1 MGDTAKTLCLFDVDG
16 TLTRSRQRIS
26 NDMDAFLAKLKK
38 KAQVGLVSG
47 SDIGKI
53 EEQMGSHGLNIIDAY
68 NYVFAEN
75 GLVAFVHGIKQPTES
90 ILNHLGEEKLQT
102 FINFCL
108 EYLSKLVLPCKRG
121 TFIELRTG
129 MINICPVGRS
139 CNQKERDEFAAF
151 DAINGVRSKLVEA
164 LTEKFCTDYDLT
176 IAIGGQISIDV
187 YPAGWNKTYCLR
199 HLEEFDKILFF
210 GDKTGPGGND
220 YEIFNHVRT
229 IGYTVK
235 NPEHTKEIVSSMFPD
250 LLD

>member
-1 MGDTAKTLCLFDVDG
+1 MGDHKKTICLFDVDD
-16 TLTRSRQRIS
+16 TLTKPRQKLS
-26 NDMDAFLAKLKK
+26 DDMDSLLSKLNKRV
-38 KAQVGLVSG
+38 QIGIVSG
-47 SDIGKI
+47 SDYGKI
-53 EEQMGSHGLNIIDAY
+53 NEQLASNQLSVIDKY
-68 NYVFAEN
+68 NYVFSEN
-75 GLVAFVHGIKQPTES
+75 GLVSFVHGVKQPTES
-90 ILNHLGEEKLQT
+90 IVTYLGEEKLQV

-108 EYLSKLVLPCKRG
+108 EYLSKLILPCKRG

-139 CNQKERDEFAAF
+139 CSQKEREQFAAF
-151 DAINGVRSKLVEA
+151 DSTNGVRKSLVEA
-164 LTEKFCTDYDLT
+164 LTEKFGTEYGLT

-220 YEIFNHVRT
+220 CEIFNHVRT

-235 NPEHTKEIVSSMFPD
+235 NPEHTKEIVSSIFPD
-250 LLD
+250 LD